1 MNRTILFF
9 TALLFA
15 VSVFGQEEEKVKS
28 SFFFNEFSISLNR
41 TNVLASGGENRL
53 GCGAGMYRSFVLVG
67 QLDFVFGM
75 EYNYT
80 SLFVEE
86 IFYGQASYEK
96 DMTFRIHTVSFPLDL
111 RFSMGKNTKFFIE
124 SGIFLDIPVASQ
136 KKGYRRVGDMGSHPL
151 YPGTWPIYKN
161 VKVKERAGISGIDYG
176 PSFGMGV
183 RIPTKRLEWIVKADY
198 KMGLN
203 TLHTNGYGFH
213 HHYYRLSV
221 GIRTI
226 TSKTQS

>member
-15 VSVFGQEEEKVKS
+15 VSVFGQEKEKVKP
-28 SFFFNEFSISLNR
+28 SFLFNEFSISLNR
-41 TNVLASGGENRL
+41 TNVSASGGENRL

-80 SLFVEE
+80 SLFVKE
-86 IFYGQASYEK
+86 IFYGQAGYEK
-96 DMTFRIHTVSFPLDL
+96 DMAFRIHTASFPLDL
-111 RFSMGKNTKFFIE
+111 RFSMGKRTKFFIE

-136 KKGYRRVGDMGSHPL
+136 KKGDKRVSKIPSPS
-151 YPGTWPIYKN
+151 YPWIPWTI
-161 VKVKERAGISGIDYG
+161 VKVKERAVISEINCG
-176 PSFGMGV
+176 PSFGMGI
-183 RIPTKRLEWIVKADY
+183 RIPMKRLEWIVKADY

-203 TLHTNGYGFH
+203 TLHTNGYDFH

-221 GIRTI
+221 GMRI
-226 TSKTQS
+226 TPFFRLPSL